1 MLSNIKVGTK
11 LLAGFLLVS
20 VVTLVVGLVGYRG
33 MGGIMAAYD
42 DAADVRMPAATALLT
57 IQEAV
62 TAIKSAER
70 TLLVPTLSLEEK
82 VHEYENFGKRRGHA
96 EEFLRKYEEIP
107 RGAEEER
114 LWTVVQPA
122 WTSYLS
128 EIAHFQDL
136 SEQMDAFGILNPTAL
151 RVELKDREI
160 EHRQWIFDLN
170 ETVVEGV
177 PFKKLTDPTQCA
189 MGRWLSSYSATNPEL
204 AAAMKAFADPPAR
217 VHRADGGHAGDA
229 RVRRGN
235 HRGAESR
242 DCG

>member
-82 VHEYENFGKRRGHA
+82 VHEYGNFGKRRGHA

-122 WTSYLS
+122 WTSTRSVY
-128 EIAHFQDL
+128 
-136 SEQMDAFGILNPTAL
+136 
-151 RVELKDREI
+151 
-160 EHRQWIFDLN
+160 
-170 ETVVEGV
+170 V
-177 PFKKLTDPTQCA
+177 P
-189 MGRWLSSYSATNPEL
+189 GRKTSPSWPSCTKSATCPSRTISFAPFL
-204 AAAMKAFADPPAR
+204 RAAEAKACVNA
-217 VHRADGGHAGDA
+217 
-229 RVRRGN
+229 
-235 HRGAESR
+235 
-242 DCG
+242 